1 MAPISCRSP
10 GGVVTRTGGPGG
22 KPARSKSSWS
32 LARRK
37 VEARCSSAT
46 PISPRCQ
53 ASPTSRRT
61 GRRRCSRTPS
71 GPQNLSPRRKRAS
84 APARSPGGGPE
95 EAGPQVLGAHLLGQ
109 VAADGRFRRGP
120 LLQPALDRLQG
131 LHVFRAVEAVP
142 SRGTPGLGEAVA
154 ALPLAEHLGGK
165 AGHGFH
171 LGDGVH
177 PGGGHALRVGQ
188 CIGFVK
194 LLYISGSVAGAKVPE
209 AA

>member
-1 MAPISCRSP
+1 MRKALI
-10 GGVVTRTGGPGG
+10 TGASRGIGRAIALRLAEDG
-22 KPARSKSSWS
+22 FALAIHYGQNREKAEEVAEE
-32 LARRK
+32 ARR
-37 VEARCSSAT
+37 RG
-46 PISPRCQ
+46 SPLV
-53 ASPTSRRT
+53 A
-61 GRRRCSRTPS
+61 
-71 GPQNLSPRRKRAS
+71 
-84 APARSPGGGPE
+84 
-95 EAGPQVLGAHLLGQ
+95 VLGAHLLGQ

>member
-1 MAPISCRSP
+1 MLLRHPDLPPVPGLPHLPEDGEEEVLQDALRAPKP
-10 GGVVTRTGGPGG
+10 EPPAEEGLGPGEVPPEEG
-22 KPARSKSSWS
+22 
-32 LARRK
+32 L
-37 VEARCSSAT
+37 
-46 PISPRCQ
+46 
-53 ASPTSRRT
+53 
-61 GRRRCSRTPS
+61 
-71 GPQNLSPRRKRAS
+71 
-84 APARSPGGGPE
+84 E

-131 LHVFRAVEAVP
+131 LHVFRAVEAMP

-194 LLYISGSVAGAKVPE
+194 LLYISAECSRGKSPRGRLE
-209 AA
+209 